1 MQTGAVSQ
9 RCVHVHLRCDP
20 SFGSK
25 VRIQGLAPNRRSKL
39 WLRSVD
45 LPSGRRLHMQGCG
58 CTPRGGLL
66 LLVIEKLACWC
77 RRFCFCVEGVGP
89 ECGWHGAGVSHGE
102 CYIAALGASR
112 VGVCCFNLPRKYSRK
127 HIYVKRPIWCE
138 FFPGGGLNLKST
150 SSQRRK
156 A

>member
-9 RCVHVHLRCDP
+9 RSVHVQSCTPPLR
-20 SFGSK
+20 SK
-25 VRIQGLAPNRRSKL
+25 RIQGLAPNRRSKL

-45 LPSGRRLHMQGCG
+45 LPSGRRLHRQGCG
-58 CTPRGGLL
+58 CTPRGGFL

-77 RRFCFCVEGVGP
+77 RRFCFCVEAGGP

-112 VGVCCFNLPRKYSRK
+112 LGVCCFNLPREYSQV
-127 HIYVKRPIWCE
+127 YVKRSMLRE
-138 FFPGGGLNLKST
+138 FFLCGGSLILSPTPPKDEKL
-150 SSQRRK
+150 RC
-156 A
+156 